1 MARIRTIK
9 PEFPQSESV
18 GALSRDARLLF
29 IMLWTIVD
37 DVGRTRASSRMLS
50 SLLYPYDDD
59 AKDLIEGWL
68 GELESGNQIRRYE
81 VSGSQYLEIV
91 KWLEHQKI
99 DHPSKSRLPSFDE
112 ASRVLAKPS
121 RSLAPDLVP
130 STLDLVPSIGSE
142 AGASGAASP
151 PPTKPKQTKGSR
163 GSRLSADWSPCEA
176 DRLAAKAEGFSDFE
190 INREAMRFR
199 DYWIARA
206 GAGGVKLDWSATWR
220 NWVRSS
226 AEKLGKQPQQSPTGD
241 SSGLF
246 LAKFGSEELDAWDSY
261 TRKKTGQSLPRNKD
275 GHWHVPCQW
284 PPGYRPQVFSQ
295 AAPPVPQLKS
305 MGGLN

>member
-1 MARIRTIK
+1 MTVTFKVKNFESFQHYKDRAPPWIKLYNELLDDYEFGQLPDASKMHLVAIWLLASRSENKIPYDAGWVSKRINAT
-9 PEFPQSESV
+9 ESV
-18 GALSRDARLLF
+18 DLALLADKGFILLDQPLHGTEHVASKPIAECLSRERE
-29 IMLWTIVD
+29 
-37 DVGRTRASSRMLS
+37 
-50 SLLYPYDDD
+50 
-59 AKDLIEGWL
+59 EG
-68 GELESGNQIRRYE
+68 EKRRE
-81 VSGSQYLEIV
+81 EREEI
-91 KWLEHQKI
+91 
-99 DHPSKSRLPSFDE
+99 
-112 ASRVLAKPS
+112 
-121 RSLAPDLVP
+121 
-130 STLDLVPSIGSE
+130 
-142 AGASGAASP
+142 AASP
-151 PPTKPKQTKGSR
+151 LAKPKQTKGSR
-163 GSRLSADWSPCEA
+163 GSRLPSDWSPCEA
-176 DRLAAKAEGFSDFE
+176 DRVAAKAEGFSDFE

-241 SSGLF
+241 RSGLF

-305 MGGLN
+305 MGDLH